1 MKKWLLLAVFFS
13 PLAYSTDLPG
23 ASADLLEALDSAKA
37 YDARYLAAL
46 AKSSIEN
53 EKRKQARAL
62 LLPTL
67 VGGADISKTDT
78 EQRFGENPIESRDS
92 ELTRTTYGLAA
103 SYPLYDAEN
112 YNSSKILG
120 EAAEIEDLLFQREHQ
135 GLILRV
141 AKSYFEYLTFA
152 EKLNTV
158 RVQRDSV
165 NEQLRQAKKL
175 FELGIVSINDLY
187 EAQATYDRILSDEIQ
202 ARNDLSIRKDRFRTI
217 TGVTS
222 DLVSSLNTSQEPVAF
237 PEPVALPEQMLNHWQ
252 TIAQQ
257 NNLDI
262 LIQKSTAR
270 TSDLEMNKYKLQAS
284 PKVSVNLGY
293 QHSSDDD
300 NSLQGPTTEEGIVV
314 GLNLSVP
321 LFTGG
326 YRSSKYRELRSLYE
340 SEKQLVTAAQRDA
353 DLAVG
358 NAFGRVN
365 SGVYRYKAL
374 QQLVKSS
381 KTLLHGTETSRSE
394 GLRTTSDV
402 LRANENY
409 FNARFELVATYYA
422 YLYDQLALL
431 FSVGAL
437 SEKDIIQMNSLFH

>member
-1 MKKWLLLAVFFS
+1 MKKWLLFVVFFS
-13 PLAYSTDLPG
+13 PLAYS
-23 ASADLLEALDSAKA
+23 ADLLDALDSAKA

-46 AKSSIEN
+46 AKSSVEI

-67 VGGADISKTDT
+67 VGGADLSNTDT
-78 EQRFGENPIESRDS
+78 ERRFDDRPIETQNSD
-92 ELTRTTYGLAA
+92 LTNTTYSLAA
-103 SYPLYDAEN
+103 SYLLYDAEN

-135 GLILRV
+135 SLILRV
-141 AKSYFEYLTFA
+141 AKSYFDYLTYS

-158 RVQRDSV
+158 HVQRESV
-165 NEQLRQAKKL
+165 SEQLRQAKKL

-202 ARNDLSIRKDRFRTI
+202 ARNDLSIRRDRFRTI

-222 DLVSSLNTSQEPVAF
+222 DLVSSIKTSQEPI
-237 PEPVALPEQMLNHWQ
+237 ALPEQMLNHWQ
-252 TIAQQ
+252 TIAQE

-293 QHSSDDD
+293 QHSSDDY
-300 NSLQGPTTEEGIVV
+300 NSIPESLTEEGVVV

-326 YRSSKYRELRSLYE
+326 YRSSKYRELRSVYE
-340 SEKQLVTAAQRDA
+340 SEKQLLMAARRDA
-353 DLAVG
+353 DLEVG
-358 NAFGRVN
+358 NAFVRVN
-365 SGVYRYKAL
+365 SGASRYKAL

-381 KTLLHGTETSRSE
+381 ETLLHGTETSRSE

-402 LRANENY
+402 LRANESY
-409 FNARFELVATYYA
+409 FNARFELAATYYA

>member
-1 MKKWLLLAVFFS
+1 M
-13 PLAYSTDLPG
+13 
-23 ASADLLEALDSAKA
+23 
-37 YDARYLAAL
+37 
-46 AKSSIEN
+46 
-53 EKRKQARAL
+53 
-62 LLPTL
+62 LPTL

-284 PKVSVNLGY
+284 PKVSVKLG
-293 QHSSDDD
+293 
-300 NSLQGPTTEEGIVV
+300 
-314 GLNLSVP
+314 
-321 LFTGG
+321 
-326 YRSSKYRELRSLYE
+326 
-340 SEKQLVTAAQRDA
+340 
-353 DLAVG
+353 
-358 NAFGRVN
+358 
-365 SGVYRYKAL
+365 
-374 QQLVKSS
+374 
-381 KTLLHGTETSRSE
+381 
-394 GLRTTSDV
+394 
-402 LRANENY
+402 
-409 FNARFELVATYYA
+409 
-422 YLYDQLALL
+422 
-431 FSVGAL
+431 
-437 SEKDIIQMNSLFH
+437 